1 MSLAFGSFPP
11 PTSPSGPTRPMARN
25 PSSPGQP
32 TCPPLAAGTRLAVV
46 VSEFHSELTLAML
59 ESAQRVLSAA
69 GLAAEDLEVAR
80 VPGAFELPLVA
91 RRFARREDIQA
102 VICLGLVLKG
112 ETTHDQWVAH
122 AATEGILKAG
132 LDTDTPVLFGVLTC
146 GTLEQA
152 RARALPESKGGI
164 HDKGAELAR
173 AALQVLAALDV
184 ADGTVSGNQEQK

>member
-1 MSLAFGSFPP
+1 
-11 PTSPSGPTRPMARN
+11 
-25 PSSPGQP
+25 
-32 TCPPLAAGTRLAVV
+32 VV

-59 ESAQRVLSAA
+59 ESAQGVLSAA

-102 VICLGLVLKG
+102 VICLALVLKG

-122 AATEGILKAG
+122 AAAEGILKAG

-152 RARALPESKGGI
+152 RARALPESKGGL

-184 ADGTVSGNQEQK
+184 ADGTVSGHQEQE